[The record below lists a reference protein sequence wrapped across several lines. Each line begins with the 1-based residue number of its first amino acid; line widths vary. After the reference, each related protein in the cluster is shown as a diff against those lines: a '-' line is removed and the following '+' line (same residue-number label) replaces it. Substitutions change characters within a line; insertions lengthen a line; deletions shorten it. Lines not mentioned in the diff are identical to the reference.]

1 MTVHSGAGA
10 GARLTTEQAILRL
23 RADPGCADVIRD
35 GYLGADVRENAE
47 RFLAS
52 GEFAAVRDLVGP
64 RLRGA
69 RVLDVGA
76 GTGIASVAFARSGA
90 RAVVALEPD
99 PSDIVGH
106 GAMRRILG
114 ALPVSIVSGFGEAF
128 PFRDGAFDIVYT
140 RQVLHHA
147 RDLGGLLRECGRV
160 VARGGV
166 VVATREHV
174 VDDAAQLAAFLEAHP
189 VHRLAGGENA
199 FPLSS
204 YVAAFRAAGLG
215 GLRVLGPLD
224 TVVNAYPG
232 YRDEAAVRGL
242 PRRALVNR
250 LGALGAVAAVVPGVN
265 RVVRRMLD
273 RREPGRLYSF
283 VARKG

>member
-1 MTVHSGAGA
+1 VK
-10 GARLTTEQAILRL
+10 LTTEQAILRL
-23 RADPGCADVIRD
+23 RADPACVDLIRD
-35 GYLGADVRENAE
+35 GYLGADVRGNAQ
-47 RFLAS
+47 RFFTS

-69 RVLDVGA
+69 LVLDVGA

-99 PSDIVGH
+99 PSAVVGY
-106 GAMRRILG
+106 GAMREILDD
-114 ALPVSIVSGFGEAF
+114 LRVSIVSGFGETF
-128 PFRDGAFDIVYT
+128 PFRDGSFDVVYT

-147 RDLGGLLRECGRV
+147 RDLEGLLRECARV
-160 VARGGV
+160 VAKGGV
-166 VVATREHV
+166 VIATREHV

-199 FPLSS
+199 FPLAS
-204 YVAAFRAAGLG
+204 YVAAFRGAGLG
-215 GLRVLGPLD
+215 APRVLGPLD

-232 YRDEAAVRGL
+232 YRDEAEVRDI
-242 PRRALVNR
+242 PRRALARR
-250 LGALGAVAAVVPGVN
+250 LGALGTIASRVPGAN
-265 RVVRRMLD
+265 ALVRRMLD

-283 VARKG
+283 VAGKR